1 MSGPAKTFT
10 AKQGQYL
17 AFIHLYTRLHRRP
30 LAETDMQEYFR
41 VNPPSGSPDGANFG
55 AGRLS
60 SEGNQEPPAASKCSL
75 IRNICPTYFD
85 PGFNP
90 SKSLRQGTSGQ
101 NERWQTCQRIDT
113 DLPIID
119 MTGNDADKWPSRRPN
134 QHPSGKALDPAQL
147 ICAVSQL
154 RNGAAP
160 RRTAAVGGLSEP
172 FTTLRVYPREET

>member
-1 MSGPAKTFT
+1 
-10 AKQGQYL
+10 
-17 AFIHLYTRLHRRP
+17 
-30 LAETDMQEYFR
+30 MQEYF
-41 VNPPSGSPDGANFG
+41 GSPDGANFG

-60 SEGNQEPPAASKCSL
+60 SEGNQDPPEASKCSL

-90 SKSLRQGTSGQ
+90 SKSLRRGTRG
-101 NERWQTCQRIDT
+101 RTKGGK
-113 DLPIID
+113 LPKDQYGFSIID

-134 QHPSGKALDPAQL
+134 QHPSGKAFDPAQL
-147 ICAVSQL
+147 ICAISQL

-172 FTTLRVYPREET
+172 YTTLRVYPREET